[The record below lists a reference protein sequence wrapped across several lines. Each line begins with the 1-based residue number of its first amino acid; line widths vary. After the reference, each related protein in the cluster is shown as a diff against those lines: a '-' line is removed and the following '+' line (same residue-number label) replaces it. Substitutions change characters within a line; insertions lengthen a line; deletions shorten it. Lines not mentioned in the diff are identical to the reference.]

1 MAETQR
7 VSGEPLTP
15 IVRVGANCWRVE
27 RAARAA
33 VIVDAAD
40 YYHVIRIAMREA
52 SKRIL
57 LIGWDFD
64 VRIPLEP
71 DEKGR
76 GESLGRF
83 MMRLARE
90 RPDRDIAILKW
101 SFGAMKQWLRPRAA
115 WTLLRWRAT
124 RAIRYRFDSAHP
136 PGCSHH
142 QKIAV
147 IDDCFAVCGGIDI
160 STARWDTPEHRDDE
174 PRRVGPMGFRYG
186 AWHDATMIV
195 DGGVSRALA
204 DLAGDRWQ
212 SATGEQL
219 ASLDPCPEHWPAE
232 VEPAFRN
239 VDIAIART
247 RAAWTDHQE
256 VREIEALFIDMI
268 AAAKRFIY
276 AENQYLTAPVIAA
289 AIAERMKEE
298 DPPEIVIVM
307 PRTADGWLEQRAMD
321 GARIRLARMVGAAD
335 RLDRFRVY
343 VPVTEGGEDIYVHAK
358 VSIVDDRFLRVGSAN
373 MNNRS
378 LGMDSEC
385 DLAIDCALPAN
396 RECGPA
402 ITALR
407 ERLMAEHLGCDPGD
421 VARSF
426 AETGSLVATINR
438 LTRPGRSLE
447 LLELEKPGPL
457 DAFIADNQLLDPE
470 RPEAIFEPLSKRSI
484 WSGWRGGRER
494 LKNRMRRMR
503 RRAS

>member
-1 MAETQR
+1 MPNA
-7 VSGEPLTP
+7 GKDDEPFVP
-15 IVRVGANCWRVE
+15 IVREGVNCWRVE
-27 RAARAA
+27 RARRAA

-40 YYHVIRIAMREA
+40 YYHVIRTAMRQA

-71 DEKGR
+71 DAKGR

-83 MMRLARE
+83 MLRLARIN
-90 RPDRDIAILKW
+90 PGRDIAILKW

-115 WTLLRWRAT
+115 WTLLRWKAT
-124 RAIRYRFDSAHP
+124 RAIRFRFDSAHP

-160 STARWDTPEHRDDE
+160 STARWDTPEHWDDQ

-186 AWHDATMIV
+186 PWHDATMIV
-195 DGGVSRALA
+195 DGGVARALA

-212 SATGEQL
+212 CATGEQL
-219 ASLDPCPEHWPAE
+219 SAMEPCPEHWPDDVA
-232 VEPAFRN
+232 PAFED
-239 VDIAIART
+239 VDIAISRT
-247 RAAWTDHQE
+247 RAAWTDHEE

-268 AAAKRFIY
+268 AAARRFIY
-276 AENQYLTAPVIAA
+276 AENQYLTAPAIAG
-289 AIAERMKEE
+289 AIAERMKEA

-321 GARIRLARMVGAAD
+321 AARIRLARMVGAAD
-335 RLDRFRVY
+335 RLDRFRVF
-343 VPVTEGGEDIYVHAK
+343 VPVTEEGNDIYVHAK

-378 LGMDSEC
+378 LGLDSEC

-396 RECGPA
+396 RGCRPA

-407 ERLMAEHLGCDPGD
+407 ERLMAEHLGCAAQD
-421 VARSF
+421 VAREF
-426 AETGSLVATINR
+426 ARTGSLIATIDR

-447 LLELEKPGPL
+447 LLDLEKPGPF
-457 DAFIADNQLLDPE
+457 DAFIADNLLLDPE
-470 RPEAIFEPLSKRSI
+470 RPEMMLEPLSRRSI

-494 LKNRMRRMR
+494 LRQRLRRMR
-503 RRAS
+503 SR